1 MTITQAVNVK
11 ALRLLRDLQQAA
23 EKDGLLTAER
33 LKEQEKRLLLE
44 FGGMWTCRQTLFDSF
59 APVFGQMNH
68 SYLFQTA
75 KGELGCTNMQQGGR
89 LPAPCR
95 FQLNAIDVRGYG
107 LHPDALEGL
116 ILKLHICDRR
126 VYEGSLVNRAE
137 FNEEPFILD
146 YETSF
151 VVEVYGFIPEA
162 PVQVYFGENT
172 SKART
177 EIKRTFGERLQL
189 TSSQE
194 CVSGRYRIEQRKA
207 RVFVDLIGA
216 MDFGIQ

>member
-11 ALRLLRDLQQAA
+11 ALRLLHDLQQVA
-23 EKDGLLTAER
+23 EKDGLLTAEQ

-44 FGGMWTCRQTLFDSF
+44 FDGMRTCRQTLFDSF
-59 APVFGQMNH
+59 EPVFGQMNH
-68 SYLFQTA
+68 FYLFQTA

-107 LHPDALEGL
+107 LHSDALEGL

-137 FNEEPFILD
+137 FKEPFILD

-151 VVEVYGFIPEA
+151 VVEVQGFVPEA
-162 PVQVYFGENT
+162 SVQVYFGEGT

-207 RVFVDLIGA
+207 RVFVDLIGV
-216 MDFGIQ
+216 MDFGI